1 MEGDAPQVPVA
12 QVPVAQEVQPEVKE
26 VPQTPQQPPAGS
38 QATSESTTPTKPKK
52 GLKIKILIILLV
64 LIVLSVGGFFIYKS
78 FFVPKEEEVYKGV
91 WMPFLGASLLPDYYL
106 PERMKFLLKEPVF
119 SDLDKAEEAGINTL
133 AFGVGYWANEQ
144 GDISMLPEVKEFVI
158 SYIDEAHARGF
169 KIWLVLGI
177 AYLNASGEDD
187 PRVIPDEIIE
197 NTDFMET
204 FDSAIVEWAKIAQE
218 HNVEFFSPLSEA
230 YVNLGREK
238 SKRWLVEIESKIDAV
253 YSGKICAKGEWP
265 IPELLSSYSCFS
277 ADIKI
282 PKNEEE
288 KNRLINHL
296 EQENE
301 KDIEM
306 IMMEVYEGHDW
317 QGTPPE
323 EMKRGFVM
331 ALEAARGRVSGIF
344 ILDITRPTQLFPES
358 FESTIKEF
366 YTKQ

>member
-1 MEGDAPQVPVA
+1 MEGNISKVPVT
-12 QVPVAQEVQPEVKE
+12 QKVQPEVKD
-26 VPQTPQQPPAGS
+26 VSQTPQQSPVTPQTPSNPTPP
-38 QATSESTTPTKPKK
+38 PNPKK
-52 GLKIKILIILLV
+52 RLKTKILIA
-64 LIVLSVGGFFIYKS
+64 LIISLTLIGLGIGGFFVYKS

-106 PERMKFLLKEPVF
+106 PERMRFLLKEPVF

-177 AYLNASGEDD
+177 AYLSASGEDD

-344 ILDITRPTQLFPES
+344 ILDITRPTPLFPES
-358 FESTIKEF
+358 FEKTIKEF
-366 YTKQ
+366 YTQEF